1 MAQWWMCFI
10 AMFKKGGGSWHRPH
24 CTSAEPAQRIF
35 ESFIGMD
42 LRNPHLLTHGLQ
54 SQNSKKVF

>member
-1 MAQWWMCFI
+1 MCFI

-24 CTSAEPAQRIF
+24 CTSAEPAQRGIF
-35 ESFIGMD
+35 ESFIGMH